1 MDSGIII
8 SLINIISSVFVGF
21 IPTIRREKVS
31 KLKNIKKRLFLDIK
45 QLHEIEE
52 ELLNKLQDYGHN
64 KESLKREVRRIVR
77 EKNNDRPLSDFSKP
91 SEYNKHINIDICKTK
106 LL

>member
-8 SLINIISSVFVGF
+8 SLILGAASIISSVFIGF

-31 KLKNIKKRLFLDIK
+31 KLKSINKRLFLDMK

-91 SEYNKHINIDICKTK
+91 SEYNKHINID
-106 LL
+106 

>member
-8 SLINIISSVFVGF
+8 SLILGATNIISSVFVGF
-21 IPTIRREKVS
+21 IPTIRREKIS
-31 KLKNIKKRLFLDIK
+31 KLKNVKKRLFLDIK

-91 SEYNKHINIDICKTK
+91 SEYNKHINVD
-106 LL
+106 